1 MFYILLEYKQLII
14 KLKYLVIFKKTI
26 NVLIKNKQIKQIKG
40 LKSVKKNN
48 LNKWTSILEN
58 IIKTRKTMNSN

>member
-14 KLKYLVIFKKTI
+14 KLYFVIFKKTI

>member
-1 MFYILLEYKQLII
+1 M
-14 KLKYLVIFKKTI
+14 IFKKTI
-26 NVLIKNKQIKQIKG
+26 NVLIKKKQIKQIKG